1 MLYFI
6 MQGYDNKINI
16 MLSLREQTIN
26 IHLTLNLHRD
36 YLGLMQEYDIPM
48 NFRRYLIIL
57 LNTNK
62 LQHHIMVRSNS

>member
-26 IHLTLNLHRD
+26 IHLTLNLHKD
-36 YLGLMQEYDIPM
+36 YLGLTQI
-48 NFRRYLIIL
+48 
-57 LNTNK
+57 T
-62 LQHHIMVRSNS
+62 Q